1 MVANI
6 KYAIKY
12 SFHQLIKKSYMPLQ
26 RKYTVLF
33 TTTISITVLI
43 VSCSESKVSQ
53 CQKITNVTDQAV
65 SEAKA
70 FTDSGKAK
78 DPDAMLKA
86 AETMDKAA
94 KEMATIKVSDSKL
107 KDYQTGFIK
116 MYRDTSKSTREFVVA
131 FKKKERPAVEST
143 LNKLKQAIAPEPT
156 LVNGL
161 NTYCK
166 EK

>member
-1 MVANI
+1 
-6 KYAIKY
+6 
-12 SFHQLIKKSYMPLQ
+12 MPLQ

-33 TTTISITVLI
+33 TTTIAITLLI
-43 VSCSESKVSQ
+43 ISCSESKVNQ
-53 CQKITNVTDQAV
+53 CQKITNVTNEAV
-65 SEAKA
+65 SKAKA
-70 FTDSGKAK
+70 FTDGGKAK

-86 AETMDKAA
+86 ADTMDKAA
-94 KEMATIKVSDSKL
+94 AEMAAIKVSDSQL

-143 LNKLKQAIAPEPT
+143 LNKLKQAIAPEQK

-166 EK
+166 GK